1 MPNIPL
7 REEGWMFT
15 TAKSGAVKMKTAII
29 LASAL
34 LMISSLYACA
44 FHGTL
49 ITKCTGVV
57 IQDAKIATD
66 IYILAQLVQEV
77 K

>member
-1 MPNIPL
+1 
-7 REEGWMFT
+7 
-15 TAKSGAVKMKTAII
+15 MKTAII

-49 ITKCTGVV
+49 ITKCTGV
-57 IQDAKIATD
+57 ITQDAKIATD